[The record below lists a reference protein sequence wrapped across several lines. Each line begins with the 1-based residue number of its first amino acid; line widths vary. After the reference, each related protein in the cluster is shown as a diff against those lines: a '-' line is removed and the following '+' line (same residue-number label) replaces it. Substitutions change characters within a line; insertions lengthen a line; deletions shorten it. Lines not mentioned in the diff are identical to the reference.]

1 MLEALSYD
9 FFRNALMAGLLA
21 SLICGVIGS
30 LVVVN
35 RIVFL
40 AGGVAHASYG
50 GVGLAFYLGL
60 PVLPVT
66 AGFSTLAALG
76 MAWVTLSSR
85 ERADTVIG
93 VLWAAGMA
101 LGIILLDLTPGYN
114 SDLMSYLFGSILA
127 VPDSDLWLMAGL
139 SAGVLALAALFSRG
153 LLAMSFDL
161 EFARSRGVPVRFLHF
176 LLMGLTA
183 LCVVMVI
190 RVVGLILVMA
200 LLTIPPFM
208 AERRARSLPGMMLLA
223 ALLSALFCVAGLYLS
238 FALDLTC
245 GATIIAVACVG
256 FVISLAIPLRREP
269 VQEPVHE
276 PGREG
281 AK

>member
-1 MLEALSYD
+1 MMEALTYD
-9 FFRNALMAGLLA
+9 FFRNAIYAGLLA

-50 GVGLAFYLGL
+50 GVGIAFFTGL

-66 AGFSTLAALG
+66 AGFSTAAALS
-76 MAWVTLSSR
+76 MAWVTLSAR

-127 VPDSDLWLMAGL
+127 VPDSDLWIMAGL
-139 SAGVLALAALFSRG
+139 SAAVLLLVALFSRG
-153 LLAMSFDL
+153 LLAMSFDV

-176 LLMGLTA
+176 LLMGMTA

-208 AERRARSLPGMMLLA
+208 AERRARSLPGMMFLA
-223 ALLSALFCVAGLYLS
+223 GILSAIFCVAGLYLS
-238 FALDLTC
+238 YELDLTC
-245 GATIIAVACVG
+245 GATIIGVACVG
-256 FVISLAIPLRREP
+256 FVISLAIPQRRKP
-269 VQEPVHE
+269 IAP
-276 PGREG
+276 PAGG
-281 AK
+281 AA

>member
-1 MLEALSYD
+1 MMEALSFE
-9 FFRNALMAGLLA
+9 FFQNALMAGLLA
-21 SLICGVIGS
+21 SVICGVIGS

-66 AGFSTLAALG
+66 AAFSTVAALG
-76 MAWVTLSSR
+76 MAWVTLSAR

-114 SDLMSYLFGSILA
+114 ADLMSYLFGSILA
-127 VPDSDLWLMAGL
+127 VPVEDLWLMGWL
-139 SAGVLALAALFSRG
+139 SAVVLVLVGLFSRG
-153 LLAMSFDL
+153 LLVMSFDAD
-161 EFARSRGVPVRFLHF
+161 FARARGVPVRFLHF

-190 RVVGLILVMA
+190 RVVGLILVLA
-200 LLTIPPFM
+200 LLTIPPFI
-208 AERRARSLPGMMLLA
+208 AERRAHSLAGMMLISA
-223 ALLSALFCVAGLYLS
+223 VLSALFCVVGLWLS
-238 FALDLTC
+238 YSLDLTS
-245 GATIIAVACVG
+245 GASIIAVACAG
-256 FVISLAIPLRREP
+256 FGLSMCLPVRRS
-269 VQEPVHE
+269 Q
-276 PGREG
+276 
-281 AK
+281 A

>member
-1 MLEALSYD
+1 MILEALSFD
-9 FFRNALMAGLLA
+9 FFRNALMAGLLV
-21 SLICGVIGS
+21 SIICGVIGS

-50 GVGLAFYLGL
+50 GVGLAFHLGL

-66 AGFSTLAALG
+66 AAFSTLAALG

-85 ERADTVIG
+85 ERADTIIG

-114 SDLMSYLFGSILA
+114 ADLMSYLFGSILA
-127 VPDSDLWLMAGL
+127 VPDADLRLMAWL
-139 SAGVLALAALFSRG
+139 CALVLGLAALFSRG
-153 LLAMSFDL
+153 LLVMSFDM
-161 EFARSRGVPVRFLHF
+161 EFAMARGVPVRFLHF

-200 LLTIPPFM
+200 LLTIPPFI

-223 ALLSALFCVAGLYLS
+223 GCLSALFCVAGLYLS
-238 FALDLTC
+238 FSLDLTC
-245 GATIIAVACVG
+245 GASIIAVACAG
-256 FVISLAIPLRREP
+256 FAVSMLLPRREAL
-269 VQEPVHE
+269 EE
-276 PGREG
+276 T
-281 AK
+281 

>member
-1 MLEALSYD
+1 MMEALGFE
-9 FFRNALMAGLLA
+9 FFRNALWAGLLA
-21 SLICGVIGS
+21 SVICGVIGS

-50 GVGLAFYLGL
+50 GVGLAFFLGL

-66 AGFSTLAALG
+66 LGFSTASALG
-76 MAWVTLSSR
+76 MAWVTLDAR
-85 ERADTVIG
+85 ERSDTVVG

-127 VPDSDLWLMAGL
+127 VPQGDLLLMAALSGL
-139 SAGVLALAALFSRG
+139 VLVLAALFSRG
-153 LLAMSFDL
+153 LLVMSFDA

-176 LLMGLTA
+176 LLMA
-183 LCVVMVI
+183 LVAVCVVLVI

-208 AERRARSLPGMMLLA
+208 AERRVRTLPGMMLLS
-223 ALLSALFCVAGLYLS
+223 ALLSAAFCVAGLYLS
-238 FALDLTC
+238 YLLDLTS

-256 FVISLAIPLRREP
+256 FVLSLA
-269 VQEPVHE
+269 V
-276 PGREG
+276 PGRKPG
-281 AK
+281 AAE

>member
-1 MLEALSYD
+1 MMEALGFE
-9 FFRNALMAGLLA
+9 FFRNALLAGLLA
-21 SLICGVIGS
+21 SVICGVIGS

-50 GVGLAFYLGL
+50 GVGLAFFLGL

-66 AGFSTLAALG
+66 TAFSTLAALG
-76 MAWVTLSSR
+76 MAWVTLDAR

-114 SDLMSYLFGSILA
+114 ADLMSYLFGSILA
-127 VPDSDLWLMAGL
+127 VPESDLLLMAGL
-139 SAGVLALAALFSRG
+139 SGLVLALAGLFSRG
-153 LLAMSFDL
+153 LLVMSFDV

-176 LLMGLTA
+176 LLMGLVA
-183 LCVVMVI
+183 VCVVMVI

-208 AERRARSLPGMMLLA
+208 AERRARSLAGMMLLSA
-223 ALLSALFCVAGLYLS
+223 CLSAVFCVAGLYLS
-238 FALDLTC
+238 FALDLTS
-245 GATIIAVACVG
+245 GASIIAVACLG
-256 FVISLAIPLRREP
+256 FGLSFCL
-269 VQEPVHE
+269 
-276 PGREG
+276 PGQGRG
-281 AK
+281 AA

>member
-9 FFRNALMAGLLA
+9 FFQNALLAGLLA

-50 GVGLAFYLGL
+50 GVGLAFFLGL

-66 AGFSTLAALG
+66 AAFSTLAALA
-76 MAWVTLSSR
+76 MAWVTLFSR

-114 SDLMSYLFGSILA
+114 ADLMSYLFGSILA
-127 VPDSDLWLMAGL
+127 VAEGDLWLMAWL
-139 SAGVLALAALFSRG
+139 CAAVLVLAAVFSRG
-153 LLAMSFDL
+153 LLAMSFDV

-200 LLTIPPFM
+200 LMTIPPFM

-223 ALLSALFCVAGLYLS
+223 GCLSALFCAGGLMLS
-238 FALDLTC
+238 YALDLTS
-245 GATIIAVACVG
+245 GASIIAVACAG
-256 FVISLAIPLRREP
+256 FALSLLIPVRHGPAR
-269 VQEPVHE
+269 
-276 PGREG
+276 GG
-281 AK
+281 A

>member
-1 MLEALSYD
+1 MMDALGFE
-9 FFRNALMAGLLA
+9 FFRNALLAGLLA
-21 SLICGVIGS
+21 SVICGVIGS

-50 GVGLAFYLGL
+50 GVGLAFFLGL

-66 AGFSTLAALG
+66 TGFSTCAALC
-76 MAWVTLSSR
+76 MAWVTLDAR
-85 ERADTVIG
+85 ERSDTVIG

-127 VPDSDLWLMAGL
+127 VPQSDLVLMAGL
-139 SAGVLALAALFSRG
+139 SAAVLVLAGLFSRG
-153 LLAMSFDL
+153 LLVMSFDA

-176 LLMGLTA
+176 LLMGLVA
-183 LCVVMVI
+183 VCVVLVI

-208 AERRARSLPGMMLLA
+208 AERRSSSLAGMMLLSA
-223 ALLSALFCVAGLYLS
+223 ALSAVFCVVGLYLS
-238 FALDLTC
+238 YALDLTS
-245 GATIIAVACVG
+245 GASIIAVACVG
-256 FVISLAIPLRREP
+256 FVLSLLLPS
-269 VQEPVHE
+269 
-276 PGREG
+276 GREG
-281 AK
+281 SAS